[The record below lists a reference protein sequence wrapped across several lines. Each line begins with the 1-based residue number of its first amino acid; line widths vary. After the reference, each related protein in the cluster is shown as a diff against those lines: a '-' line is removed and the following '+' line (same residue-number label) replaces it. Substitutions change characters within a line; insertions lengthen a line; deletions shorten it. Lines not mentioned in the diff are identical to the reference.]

1 MGRFAVILPA
11 AGRSSRF
18 GDPRQKKIYA
28 EIDGRAVWLR
38 AVDPFLKLDEVV
50 QIIIAIAEEDQELF
64 HRRYQDSVAVLG
76 VEVIIGGAERADT
89 VASALERVKPDCDFI
104 AVHDA
109 ARPCLTAEQAAE
121 VFRAAEIHGAALL
134 ATPAFETIK
143 RVNADRLTIETVCRD
158 DLYMAQTPQVF
169 RRDWLVEAYARRPK
183 TGKAATDDSQLV
195 EAIGHHCAIVTGSSH
210 NLKITTQDDLA
221 IARAVFALREQA
233 RPQGASHPFADER
246 RDWDDL
252 PRIKPA
258 DLFGEED

>member
-18 GDPRQKKIYA
+18 GDPKRKKIYA

-38 AVDPFLKLDEVV
+38 AVDPFLKLDEVG
-50 QIIIAIAEEDQELF
+50 QIIVAIAEEDQELF
-64 HRRYQDSVAVLG
+64 ELRYRDSVAFLG
-76 VEVIIGGAERADT
+76 IEVIIGGAERADT
-89 VASALERVKPDCDFI
+89 VASALGRVKLDCDFV

-109 ARPCLTAEQAAE
+109 ARPCLTAEQSAA
-121 VFRAAEIHGAALL
+121 VFRAAETHGAALL

-143 RVNADRLTIETVCRD
+143 RVDADRLTIETVPRD

-183 TGKAATDDSQLV
+183 GGKSATDDTQLV
-195 EAIGHHCAIVTGSSH
+195 EAIGHRCAVVIGSSH

-221 IARAVFALREQA
+221 TARAVFALRERE
-233 RPQGASHPFADER
+233 RPE
-246 RDWDDL
+246 
-252 PRIKPA
+252 PA
-258 DLFGEED
+258 GRPSAEE